1 MKNEQI
7 AASQYTRWA
16 EQQLLDY
23 ENRCPGSIFSE
34 GLTLTVEQG
43 YRLQHAVAQLRIGR
57 GDSVVGYKV
66 GCTSPTI
73 RAQLGIEHC
82 VTGRLYKSEQHES
95 GVCLQL
101 DDYSKLAIEGEL
113 AVILKRT
120 PTRSDLAQQ
129 GIPPCVSGIMP
140 VIELHNHVMHGTPP
154 SAGELI
160 ANNAIHAGFVTGKTT
175 ERSDRIEIP
184 ELSILI
190 DGNCVATCQGSQLI
204 ETIQSSLQW
213 LQESL
218 EKSGTQLQEGQII
231 LTGSIPSLIP
241 INQECTVTID
251 APPFGTTIASFVN

>member
-1 MKNEQI
+1 MTNEKF
-7 AASQYTRWA
+7 ATSQYTQWA

-34 GLTLTVEQG
+34 GLSLTVHEG
-43 YRLQHAVAQLRIGR
+43 YRLQHAVAQLRINT

-95 GVCLQL
+95 GVCLKL
-101 DDYSKLAIEGEL
+101 GNYSKLAIEGEL

-120 PTRSDLAQQ
+120 PKPADFRQP

-140 VIELHNHVMHGTPP
+140 VIELHNHILHATPP

-160 ANNAIHAGFVTGKTT
+160 ANNAIHAGFVLGGTT
-175 ERSDRIEIP
+175 ERADRLDTP

-190 DGNCVATCQGSQLI
+190 DGNCVATCQGSELI

-218 EKSGTQLQEGQII
+218 KKSGKQLQEGQII

-241 INQECTVTID
+241 INRECTVEID
-251 APPFGTTIASFVN
+251 APPFGKTMASFID

>member
-34 GLTLTVEQG
+34 GLSLTVQEG

-95 GVCLQL
+95 GVCLKL
-101 DDYSKLAIEGEL
+101 GNYSKLAIEGEL

-120 PTRSDLAQQ
+120 PKPADFTQP

-160 ANNAIHAGFVTGKTT
+160 ANNAIHAGFVLGGTT
-175 ERSDRIEIP
+175 ERSDRLDTP

-190 DGNCVATCQGSQLI
+190 DDNCFTTCKGSQLI

-218 EKSGTQLQEGQII
+218 KKTGDQLQEGQII

-241 INQECTVTID
+241 IKQECTVTID

>member
-1 MKNEQI
+1 MTNEQK
-7 AASQYTRWA
+7 ASSQYTRWA

-23 ENRCPGSIFSE
+23 ENRCPGSLFSE
-34 GLTLTVEQG
+34 GLSLTVEEG
-43 YRLQHAVAQLRIGR
+43 YRLQNAVAQLRISR
-57 GDSVVGYKV
+57 GDSIIGYKV

-95 GVCLQL
+95 GACLKL
-101 DDYSKLAIEGEL
+101 NNYSKLAIEGEL

-120 PTRSDLAQQ
+120 PKPTDFTQQ

-140 VIELHNHVMHGTPP
+140 AIELHNHVMHGTPP

-160 ANNAIHAGFVTGKTT
+160 AHNAIHAGFVVGGTSKTT
-175 ERSDRIEIP
+175 DGLANP

-190 DGNCVATCQGSQLI
+190 DDKPVEKCQGSQLI

-218 EKSGTQLQEGQII
+218 KKTGDELQEGQII

-241 INQECTVTID
+241 INRECIVKID
-251 APPFGTTIASFVN
+251 AAPFGETVASFVH